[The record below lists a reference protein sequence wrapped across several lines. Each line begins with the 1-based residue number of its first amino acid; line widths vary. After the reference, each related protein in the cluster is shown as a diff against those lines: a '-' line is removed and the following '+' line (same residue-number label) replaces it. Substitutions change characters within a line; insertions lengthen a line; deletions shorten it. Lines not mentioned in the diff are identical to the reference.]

1 VTTADF
7 LCLAERKRFAWT
19 GRDGI
24 ISSAEKQTKRSMRRT
39 TKMSSDTYSQITI
52 KGDTWRRLTDLK
64 VNDPRFA
71 ECKTISA
78 VIVKLIEMNGD
89 GK

>member
-1 VTTADF
+1 MA
-7 LCLAERKRFAWT
+7 
-19 GRDGI
+19 
-24 ISSAEKQTKRSMRRT
+24 
-39 TKMSSDTYSQITI
+39 SDTYSQITI
-52 KGDTWRRLTDLK
+52 KGETFRLLTHLK

-71 ECKTISA
+71 ECRTLSA

>member
-1 VTTADF
+1 MA
-7 LCLAERKRFAWT
+7 
-19 GRDGI
+19 
-24 ISSAEKQTKRSMRRT
+24 
-39 TKMSSDTYSQITI
+39 SDTYSQIVI
-52 KGDTWRRLTDLK
+52 KGETLRNLEYLK

-71 ECKTISA
+71 ECRTLSA